1 MKKQT
6 PALLQ
11 SALQN
16 QINAKPSGAAAVPKK
31 NSLLL
36 SSTTALM
43 PGTAMPMGITN
54 NAMVDRARSIPSSN
68 GSGMLMGAYGTGP
81 TPPTQMLGPAAAVG
95 GPLMGGPVSTPEDKP
110 VVDTSHP
117 MPPPELLQNVQWHP
131 EMEGLLSVARVRAMH
146 DPNDKAAADTY
157 ESLAAAKNKY
167 QAFQTLHG
175 DPNAPKFAGVPG
187 IGGVLLPAMVGD
199 PNHINTDQGP
209 ETYQNML
216 RGQLRTKQA
225 EAKMADAQHKI
236 DMENATV
243 PSHMTRRKQNIAMG
257 ILLIAAALGADP
269 RYMNEVTSQWV
280 QSIQELDAKDL
291 DELHRKMQADY
302 EKVQAGQQITEQNIA
317 DIFGKVTDMAA
328 KREAQ
333 AKTTAKA
340 TAMGIEE
347 QMRLSDADHAAQM
360 AQEAADRKQKDE
372 LAKIEARNAKL
383 TNREK
388 DILDLMEGRG
398 LSYAQ
403 ASDIIDS
410 RNITDRDMRAGKV
423 EGQNLTN
430 QKRRIELKWLEPKLK
445 ADIDKLTAD
454 AAKARSSGDKEGERV
469 SFAQRRL
476 ILSEQ
481 MAALKK
487 EQEDLAAL
495 IASDPQNMP
504 KYAAKM
510 AEVEG
515 KIKEIRDFFTQMT
528 QEALGKTPPKAD
540 APNSGAKVS
549 FAAPVAGPITSRR
562 GPRNIGDGPMGATST
577 DHGGDDIGVPAGT
590 KVKAAAAG
598 VVERV
603 EKNVGK
609 AGNIVVI
616 RHADGSST
624 HYFHLSGFDVKAGDT
639 VKQGQLIA
647 RSGKSGNAKGPHLH
661 FEIRDASGNK
671 LNPSQFVKY
680 K

>member
-11 SALQN
+11 AALQN
-16 QINAKPSGAAAVPKK
+16 QLNAKPSGAAAAPKK
-31 NSLLL
+31 NLLL
-36 SSTTALM
+36 GAATALM

-146 DPNDKAAADTY
+146 DPNDKGAADTY

-199 PNHINTDQGP
+199 PNHINTEQGP

-360 AQEAADRKQKDE
+360 KARAEEQKQKNRLDLVNAKDITPSERIARLVEAGYSPEWARDAVAAAD
-372 LAKIEARNAKL
+372 NAKMAQTESTKAKTATENATRPAKVAKGQTDL
-383 TNREK
+383 AIAREK
-388 DILDLMEGRG
+388 
-398 LSYAQ
+398 
-403 ASDIIDS
+403 
-410 RNITDRDMRAGKV
+410 
-423 EGQNLTN
+423 
-430 QKRRIELKWLEPKLK
+430 LKWLPTEKQ
-445 ADIDKLTAD
+445 AAIDKAR
-454 AAKARSSGDKEGERV
+454 ASIQKARSSGDTKGATVGAKELRLRINEELKSLG
-469 SFAQRRL
+469 AQRRTL
-476 ILSEQ
+476 QARLKANPGDT
-481 MAALKK
+481 AANAEMSMVNSRVKTLMDYQRSST
-487 EQEDLAAL
+487 EELA
-495 IASDPQNMP
+495 S
-504 KYAAKM
+504 
-510 AEVEG
+510 
-515 KIKEIRDFFTQMT
+515 
-528 QEALGKTPPKAD
+528 PKAD
-540 APNSGAKVS
+540 APTSGAIQYS
-549 FAAPVAGPITSRR
+549 APVEGRVSSRF
-562 GPRNIGDGPMGATST
+562 GPRTAPKSGAST
-577 DHGGDDIGVPAGT
+577 MHGGEDIAVPSGT
-590 KVKAAAAG
+590 KVKASASG
-598 VVERV
+598 RV
-603 EKNVGK
+603 IRAENNVGK

-616 RHADGSST
+616 QHDDGSTT
-624 HYFHLSGFDVKAGDT
+624 HYFHLSTFGVKVGDV
-639 VKQGQLIA
+639 VKQGQVVA
-647 RSGKSGNAKGPHLH
+647 RSGASGNVTGPHLH
-661 FEIRDASGNK
+661 FEIRDPMGHKIDPA
-671 LNPSQFVKY
+671 KY
-680 K
+680 LRK